1 MSTTMLFIFYG
12 YDVVLKFFYCCV
24 IDY

>member
-1 MSTTMLFIFYG
+1 MPKTMLFIFYG

-24 IDY
+24 ID

>member
-1 MSTTMLFIFYG
+1 MPTTMLFIFYG

-24 IDY
+24 ID